1 MVFFQATSHFWEI
14 LTTTPFVVDQELQL
28 LSPEVLRTDIQLILH
43 GFLASLGQRM
53 PYGHTWKELAQE
65 IHGGSDDK
73 EFLLSSGYLREGNR
87 Q

>member
-1 MVFFQATSHFWEI
+1 MLFFQTTYHFLEI
-14 LTTTPFVVDQELQL
+14 LTKPFVVDQELQL
-28 LSPEVLRTDIQLILH
+28 LSPEVLRTDIQLILY

-73 EFLLSSGYLREGNR
+73 EFLLSSGHLQEGNR
-87 Q
+87 E